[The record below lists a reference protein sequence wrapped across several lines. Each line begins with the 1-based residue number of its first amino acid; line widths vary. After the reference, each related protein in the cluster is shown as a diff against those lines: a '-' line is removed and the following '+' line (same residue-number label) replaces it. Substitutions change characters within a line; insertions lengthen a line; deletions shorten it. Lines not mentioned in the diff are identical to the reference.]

1 MSEKRKKLT
10 RRAFLI
16 TGGVAGTGLLVGIG
30 GLRHLNKKIQEFTGT
45 GFGTGTTLNAYVHIH
60 PDNAISLAI
69 PKAEMGQGVYTSL
82 PALIAEE
89 LEVEMSSINVV
100 YPQSEGPYA
109 NLWFT
114 DPTPRTSHD
123 DYSFANK
130 IASYFE
136 LIGTGGS
143 TSVKDSYN
151 RLRMMGAQARE
162 LLIKAGAKH
171 WNVAPSDLY
180 AEKGHVVNKATNDRI
195 PYGDLAEAAA
205 QEKIKEAPLLKE
217 PKDFKLIG
225 KPLQRLD
232 IPDKVIGKA
241 KFGLDA
247 RPEGLLFA
255 AMRHPSI
262 IGGKI
267 TKITNREKVES
278 LPGVKA
284 IVEMEEGVAVVADN
298 THRAIMA
305 TKIMQV
311 EEEGDTSFDNA
322 SVMRTLKGAF
332 ENEPTTEWET
342 RGEGAA
348 VVEGAEDIL
357 EAEYYVPFLAHAC
370 MEPLNCTVKV
380 EGDQAMVWVGHQ
392 STLGIMDGVKN
403 GAGIKKDNIKFDM
416 LYLGGGFGRRAEI
429 DFVTKAAK
437 VAKAMEGT
445 PVQLVF
451 TREEAMSNDM
461 YRPAVLGRFK
471 ASFKDGAVHGWS
483 NAVASQASSSEQMK
497 RIAPAFA
504 PEPAEDDMTVEGAI
518 NLPYDLKNLSVYYH
532 EASFPIMV
540 GSWRSVGHSQN
551 AFFTESFMDECA
563 AKLEQDP
570 YEFRR
575 ALLGQ
580 SPRFKAVLEKAAEIS
595 GWSTPLP
602 EGKGRGIALHKSFD
616 SIVAE
621 VVELTVQ
628 DKEVK
633 VDKVF
638 CVIDCGRVVNP
649 DTVETQMQSGI
660 VYGLTAAMYGEINIE
675 EGAVVEKNFPQ
686 YRMVQMQTM
695 PAITVHIMDV
705 DEYPGGVGEPSTPP
719 IAPAVCN
726 ALAAASG
733 DRVRSLPL
741 KNSGY
746 TFV

>member
-1 MSEKRKKLT
+1 M
-10 RRAFLI
+10 I
-16 TGGVAGTGLLVGIG
+16 TGGIAGTGLLVGIG
-30 GLRHLNKKIQEFTGT
+30 GLRHINKKIQEFTGT

-60 PDNAISLAI
+60 PDNAISLAV

-100 YPQSEGPYA
+100 YPSSEGPYA

-114 DPTPRTSHD
+114 DPTPRTSYN
-123 DYSFANK
+123 DYSFSNK
-130 IASYFE
+130 IASFFE

-151 RLRMMGAQARE
+151 RLRMVGAQARE
-162 LLIKAGAKH
+162 MLIAAGVKH
-171 WNVAPSDLY
+171 WNVSPSEVY
-180 AEKGHVVNKATNDRI
+180 AEKGHVVNKTNNERL
-195 PYGDLAEAAA
+195 PYGDLAEAAS
-205 QEKIKEAPLLKE
+205 QEKIKEE
-217 PKDFKLIG
+217 PKLKDPSEFKLVG

-241 KFGLDA
+241 MFGLDA
-247 RPEGLLFA
+247 RPEGVLFA

-262 IGGKI
+262 IGGRI
-267 TKITNREKVES
+267 TNIKNREKVES
-278 LPGVKA
+278 MPGVKA

-298 THRAIMA
+298 TYRAIMA
-305 TKIMQV
+305 TKAMRV
-311 EEEGDTSFDNA
+311 DEEGDTSFDNA
-322 SVMRTLKGAF
+322 AVMNTLKGAF
-332 ENEPTTEWET
+332 ENEATREWEK
-342 RGEGAA
+342 RGAGDS
-348 VVEGAEDIL
+348 VIEGAEDIL
-357 EAEYYVPFLAHAC
+357 EAEYFAPFLAHAC
-370 MEPLNCTVKV
+370 MEPLNCTVQV
-380 EGDQAMVWVGHQ
+380 DGDEAMVWVGHQ
-392 STLGIMDGVKN
+392 STLGILDGVKA
-403 GAGIKKDNIKFDM
+403 GAGIKKDNVNFDM

-451 TREEAMSNDM
+451 TREETMTNDM

-471 ASFKDGAVHGWS
+471 ASFKEGAVDGWQ
-483 NAVASQASSSEQMK
+483 NRIASQASSSEQMK

-504 PEPAEDDMTVEGAI
+504 PKPKDDEMTVEGAKD
-518 NLPYDLKNLSVYYH
+518 LPYSFDNVSVYYH

-563 AKLEQDP
+563 VKLGKDP
-570 YEFRR
+570 YKFRQG
-575 ALLGQ
+575 LLA
-580 SPRFKAVLEKAAEIS
+580 SEPRFKAVLDKAAEIS
-595 GWSTPLP
+595 NWSTPLP
-602 EGKGRGIALHKSFD
+602 AGKGRGIALHKSFD

-649 DTVETQMQSGI
+649 DIVETQMQSGI

-675 EGAVVEKNFPQ
+675 EGAVVERNFPQ
-686 YRMVQMQTM
+686 YQMVQMQTM
-695 PAITVHIMDV
+695 PEITVHIMEV

-719 IAPAVCN
+719 IVPAVCN
-726 ALAAASG
+726 AIAAATG
-733 DRVRSLPL
+733 DRVRRLPL